1 MLLRSPAL
9 VLYPPGKP
17 RPCPPARPRPPGVT
31 MYISD
36 LSLKS
41 LWGEDMFIGI
51 VLQF

>member
-17 RPCPPARPRPPGVT
+17 RPRRPTPPQLSVT